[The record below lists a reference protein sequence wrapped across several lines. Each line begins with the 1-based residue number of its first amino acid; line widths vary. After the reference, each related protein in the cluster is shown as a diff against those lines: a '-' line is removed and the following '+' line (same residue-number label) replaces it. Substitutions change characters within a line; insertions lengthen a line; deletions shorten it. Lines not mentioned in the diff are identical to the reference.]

1 MLCEIVIVAIS
12 RIRIGLFRVTPTL
25 LVEHA
30 NWPRRICRN
39 LPPWGCFLM
48 AGRIAFL
55 ALSSTQAQGDNVDF
69 VTKFEKELRKRHHS
83 LMTEVAK
90 IEHLI
95 DAFEKGAKRGAKKV
109 GNRLSA
115 AARKKI
121 SLAKKA
127 RWAKTRK
134 AKATKG

>member
-1 MLCEIVIVAIS
+1 
-12 RIRIGLFRVTPTL
+12 
-25 LVEHA
+25 
-30 NWPRRICRN
+30 
-39 LPPWGCFLM
+39 M
-48 AGRIAFL
+48 AGRIVSPEL
-55 ALSSTQAQGDNVDF
+55 ISTPPEGENVQF
-69 VTKFEKELRKRHHS
+69 VRKFEKELRRRHHL
-83 LMTEVAK
+83 LMTELAK

-109 GNRLSA
+109 GSRLSA

-121 SLAKKA
+121 SLAQKA